1 MPTNDKQVASLL
13 GLLATDLP
21 GCGESDKIAALERAL
36 IDFCRRSRCWRELA
50 TVTIAKGTIKGDL
63 KVGCDALADSV
74 RVIRVNG
81 DRLRASRFPVRLGMD
96 GDRSVLVLAC
106 GAAQC
111 DWTVEGI
118 FVLIP
123 KRGQID
129 VADRIIDQWGDAI
142 ADGAKAALKNH
153 FRKPYTDPAGAAV
166 CERGFLRG
174 IADACVAG
182 AQLEQGMI
190 PS

>member
-21 GCGESDKIAALERAL
+21 GCGEADKIAALERSL

-50 TVTIAKGTIKGDL
+50 TVTIAKGEIKGAL
-63 KVGCDALADSV
+63 RVSCDALAVSV
-74 RVIRVNG
+74 RVVRVNG
-81 DRLRASRFPVRLGMD
+81 DRLRASRFPIRLGMD
-96 GDRSVLVLAC
+96 GDQSVVVLAC
-106 GAAQC
+106 GSALC
-111 DWTVEGI
+111 EWTVECI
-118 FVLIP
+118 FTLIP
-123 KRGQID
+123 RRGQID
-129 VADRIIDQWGDAI
+129 VPDWIIDQWGDAI

-153 FRKPYTDPAGAAV
+153 FRKPYTDPAGATV

-174 IADACVAG
+174 IAEACISG
-182 AQLEQGMI
+182 AQLEQGML